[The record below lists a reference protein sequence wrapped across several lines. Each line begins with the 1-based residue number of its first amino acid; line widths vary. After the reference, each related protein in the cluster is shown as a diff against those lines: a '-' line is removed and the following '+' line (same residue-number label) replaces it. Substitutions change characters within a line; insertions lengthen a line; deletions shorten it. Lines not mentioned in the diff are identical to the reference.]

1 MSMNDELNRLGYEM
15 TDRLAPQREAE
26 IAARAEA
33 ATPSPWERAENHG
46 KHFYAYLGG
55 LYMRGVGTLNFGE
68 GDDAEADRA
77 FVLNAREDV
86 DLLVAELAAVRAERD
101 EARAQLA
108 ERLPAADVVAWLDKK
123 AGEYQSGGNRENA
136 ATAITRLADKVS
148 RGAIRPGEL
157 TGGAR

>member
-1 MSMNDELNRLGYEM
+1 MSMNDELNRLGYQM
-15 TDRLAPQREAE
+15 QDRLPPQREAE

-33 ATPSPWERAENHG
+33 ATPGPWERAEDHG
-46 KHFYAYLGG
+46 KYFYAYLGG
-55 LYMRGVGTLNFGE
+55 AYMRGVGTLNFGE
-68 GDDAEADRA
+68 GEDAEADRA

-86 DLLVAELAAVRAERD
+86 DLLLAELAAARAERD
-101 EARAQLA
+101 EVKAQLA
-108 ERLPAADVVAWLDKK
+108 ERLPTADVVAWLAKK

-136 ATAITRLADKVS
+136 ATAIGRLADKVS